1 MICTV
6 YLVTESQG
14 FLAKVHGE
22 ANKPDL
28 AILEV
33 LKFLFSFSVNHRS
46 VQLHKNNIIL
56 DTAETPTVPQPSQRS
71 AT

>member
-1 MICTV
+1 MNV
-6 YLVTESQG
+6 SYLVTESQG

-33 LKFLFSFSVNHRS
+33 GINL
-46 VQLHKNNIIL
+46 IL
-56 DTAETPTVPQPSQRS
+56 TYNKVLLTTGR
-71 AT
+71 